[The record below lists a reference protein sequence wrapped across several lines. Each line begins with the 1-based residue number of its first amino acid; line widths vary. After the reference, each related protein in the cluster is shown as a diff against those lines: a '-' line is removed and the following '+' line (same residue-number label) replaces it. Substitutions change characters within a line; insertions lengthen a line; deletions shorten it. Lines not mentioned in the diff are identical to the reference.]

1 MRGGREMEVRYY
13 KICVAGARCVRG
25 CVFCSLMTTILLFCA
40 CAQQKQI
47 RDLTAEAVRAEV
59 AIACAAYDPQII
71 GKDVK
76 KITVKDM
83 RGNSVIMNAVKD
95 EQSGEMVATDVL
107 DEIVVEAT
115 FRNIA
120 ERHGKVDIAF
130 EIKVPPGMQNPV
142 WQVRFRPCFFVLQDT
157 IYSDQVHITG
167 GKYRE
172 AQLKGYELYR
182 KFLSSI
188 IPDSCDFV
196 HSYCYQNLLRIFIDR
211 NCSTLAQLR
220 NDSTDVDTVSIA
232 NLIGIKEREAVEHY
246 TKNWLV
252 SRNNRRKLRKDKMYN
267 RYIKEP
273 LITSGVRLDSVIT
286 SSDGTILYHYVQTVQ
301 TVKGLRKID
310 MVVNGG
316 IYAGGKKLYTM
327 PQTDPLTFYISSMSS
342 FTDSSS
348 RYITSIVERNVNV
361 NTAAYLDF
369 TVGKHVLCDTFSN
382 NAVEISRIKGNISE
396 ILSNEEYVA
405 DSLIITASCSPEGMY
420 NDNMELARNRAGSIK
435 KYFADYIK
443 EYTDSLRNLVW
454 EMEPGGEDQVK
465 KIDIHTKWVAEEWGR
480 LENLV
485 QTDTCIGDLP
495 YLQQCFA
502 IKDWDKREKAMQES
516 KDYKY
521 IRSVL
526 YPYLRTVKFDFFLH
540 RKGILKDTVHTT
552 TIDTVYMAGMQ
563 ALRDR
568 NYKTAIEKLRLY
580 NDYNTAIAYI
590 CLDYNQSALSIL
602 ELLPKSARRDY
613 MLAVV
618 YSRLNAEDKAVEMYL
633 HACNKDPSM
642 RFRGNLDPEISQLIK
657 KYNINTDY

>member
-1 MRGGREMEVRYY
+1 MRDQFY
-13 KICVAGARCVRG
+13 KKSTAGAQGVVG
-25 CVFCSLMTTILLFCA
+25 MMAVLLFCT

-47 RDLTAEAVRAEV
+47 KELTTRAVRADV
-59 AIACAAYDPQII
+59 AIASAQSDSQIV
-71 GKDVK
+71 GKEVK
-76 KITVKDM
+76 EITVRDM

-95 EQSGEMVATDVL
+95 EQSGEMIATDVL

-157 IYSDQVHITG
+157 LYSDQVHITG
-167 GKYRE
+167 EKYRE

-182 KFLSSI
+182 KFLSTI

-211 NCSTLAQLR
+211 NCTILAQLR
-220 NDSTDVDTVSIA
+220 NDSTEVDTAVA
-232 NLIGIKEREAVEHY
+232 ENLIGVTERQAIEHY
-246 TKNWLV
+246 TKSWLV
-252 SRNNRRKLRKDKMYN
+252 NRNNRRKLRKDKMYHK
-267 RYIKEP
+267 YIKEP
-273 LITSGVRLDSVIT
+273 LITKGVRLDSVIT
-286 SSDGTILYHYVQTVQ
+286 SADGTIRYHYVQTVQ
-301 TVKGLRKID
+301 TIKGLRKID
-310 MVVNGG
+310 MVVDGE
-316 IYAGGKKLYTM
+316 IYAAGKKLYTM
-327 PQTDPLTFYISSMSS
+327 PQTDPLTFYISSMSA

-348 RYITSIVERNVNV
+348 RYITNIVERNLNV

-369 TVGKHVLCDTFSN
+369 TVGTHILCDTFSN
-382 NAVEISRIKGNISE
+382 NATEIMRIKGNIAD

-405 DSLIITASCSPEGMY
+405 DSLIIIASCSPEGRSA
-420 NDNMELARNRAGSIK
+420 DNLVLARKRAASIK
-435 KYFADYIK
+435 KYFERYITG
-443 EYTDSLRNLVW
+443 YTDSLRNQVW
-454 EMEPGGEDQVK
+454 EMEPLAADDPR
-465 KIDIHTKWVAEEWGR
+465 KIDIRTRWVAEEWGR
-480 LENLV
+480 LESLI

-495 YLQQCFA
+495 YMQHCFA
-502 IKDWDKREKAMQES
+502 IEDLDKREKAMQAG

-540 RKGILKDTVHTT
+540 RKGVLKDTVHTT
-552 TIDTVYMAGMQ
+552 TLDTAYMAGMQ

-568 NYKTAIEKLRLY
+568 NYKTAIEKLRPY
-580 NDYNTAIAYI
+580 NDYNTAIAYV

-602 ELLPKSARRDY
+602 ELLPKSAKRDY

-618 YSRLNAEDKAVEMYL
+618 YSRLGTEDKAVQMYL
-633 HACNKDPSM
+633 HACNQDPAM

-657 KYNINTDY
+657 KYNVNTDY